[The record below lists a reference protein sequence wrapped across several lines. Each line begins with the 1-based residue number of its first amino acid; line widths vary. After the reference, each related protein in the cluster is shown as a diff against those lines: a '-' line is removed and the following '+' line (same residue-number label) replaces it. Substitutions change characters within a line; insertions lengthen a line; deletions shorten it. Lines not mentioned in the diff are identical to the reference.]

1 MPNDPDSRH
10 LELITW
16 LTERGHGPD
25 EIAKILAQVAEY
37 DAQTVKESIFSSIGS
52 LTDDEIL
59 KFLHEAT
66 GGAKPDEP
74 K

>member
-1 MPNDPDSRH
+1 MPDHPEADH
-10 LELITW
+10 AELVAW
-16 LTERGHGPD
+16 LTERGKRPD
-25 EIAKILAQVAEY
+25 EIATILAQVAEY